1 MGAVLD
7 DAEQRPLVWAE
18 HGEILRL
25 ALAGDAMGAER
36 AARRPTDRAGAE
48 TARRMARLAPASQSS
63 FSSGEH
69 RDAAYL
75 TAAPAVR

>member
-7 DAEQRPLVWAE
+7 DAEQHPLVWAK
-18 HGEILRL
+18 HGEIPRL
-25 ALAGDAMGAER
+25 VLAGMPWAQSAQR
-36 AARRPTDRAGAE
+36 VAPPIAGAE
-48 TARRMARLAPASQSS
+48 TARRMARLAPASQAP